1 MSDTYTARPDGK
13 IPSGKDMSGKDFA
26 GQAKDLVRDVK
37 AKASDLTDGVTRAA
51 KDNASQ
57 LGDAAMD
64 MANTAKDK
72 VEAAVSQRKSLGAD
86 YIGSI
91 AQATGRAAHE
101 FEAELP
107 QAAHY
112 IRQASE
118 QIQGVADTVRE
129 RDVRE
134 LVGEVQDFA
143 RRQPTLF
150 FGGAVV
156 LGFAALRFLKSTAP
170 KTGTRKRKRTRSKRA
185 AKGKH
190 HGVVERPQC
199 DPPAVRRCRR
209 AARQARAERS
219 AACAR

>member
-1 MSDTYTARPDGK
+1 MSDTYATRPDLAGK
-13 IPSGKDMSGKDFA
+13 AKDM
-26 GQAKDLVRDVK
+26 VRDVK
-37 AKASDLTDGVTRAA
+37 AKASDLGDSVTRAA
-51 KDNASQ
+51 KENASQ
-57 LGDAAMD
+57 LGDAAVE
-64 MANTAKDK
+64 MANTAKDRIEEE
-72 VEAAVSQRKSLGAD
+72 VVQRKSLGAD

-91 AQATGRAAHE
+91 AQATSRAANE
-101 FEAELP
+101 FEMDLP

-170 KTGTRKRKRTRSKRA
+170 SHSSNNTGA
-185 AKGKH
+185 G
-190 HGVVERPQC
+190 
-199 DPPAVRRCRR
+199 D
-209 AARQARAERS
+209 ARFEG
-219 AACAR
+219 

>member
-1 MSDTYTARPDGK
+1 MSSTYSGRPDQT
-13 IPSGKDMSGKDFA
+13 SQATTADFA
-26 GQAKDLVRDVK
+26 AQAKGVARDLK
-37 AKASDLTDGVTRAA
+37 AKATDMTDSVTRAA
-51 KDNASQ
+51 KDQASQ
-57 LGDAAMD
+57 LGGAARD
-64 MANTAKDK
+64 MASSAKDK
-72 VEAAVSQRKSLGAD
+72 VETAVTQQKSVGAD

-91 AQATGRAAHE
+91 AQAAGRAAHE
-101 FEAELP
+101 FDQDLP

-156 LGFAALRFLKSTAP
+156 LGFAALRFLKSSAP
-170 KTGTRKRKRTRSKRA
+170 GQS
-185 AKGKH
+185 
-190 HGVVERPQC
+190 RPNGFEQ
-199 DPPAVRRCRR
+199 RR
-209 AARQARAERS
+209 EG
-219 AACAR
+219 

>member
-1 MSDTYTARPDGK
+1 MSDTHSARPDGRDAT
-13 IPSGKDMSGKDFA
+13 KDLA

-37 AKASDLTDGVTRAA
+37 AKASDLTDGVARAA
-51 KDNASQ
+51 KDNVSQ
-57 LGDAAMD
+57 LGDAALD
-64 MANTAKDK
+64 MANHAKDK

-91 AQATGRAAHE
+91 AQATERASHE
-101 FEAELP
+101 FDAELP

-112 IRQASE
+112 LRQASE
-118 QIQGVADTVRE
+118 QMKGVADTVRE

-170 KTGTRKRKRTRSKRA
+170 KIETAEAQTNAFTA
-185 AKGKH
+185 
-190 HGVVERPQC
+190 
-199 DPPAVRRCRR
+199 RR
-209 AARQARAERS
+209 EG
-219 AACAR
+219 

>member
-1 MSDTYTARPDGK
+1 MSDTYTARPGDRDAASQNN
-13 IPSGKDMSGKDFA
+13 SGQDKQSKSGQSFSGKDFA
-26 GQAKDLVRDVK
+26 GQAKDAIRDVK
-37 AKASDLTDGVTRAA
+37 TKASDLTDSVTRAA

-57 LGDAAMD
+57 LGDAALD
-64 MANTAKDK
+64 MASSAKDK
-72 VEAAVSQRKSLGAD
+72 VEAAVTERKSIGAD

-118 QIQGVADTVRE
+118 QIQGVADTVRQ

-143 RRQPTLF
+143 KRQPTLF

-170 KTGTRKRKRTRSKRA
+170 KTAGNGQA
-185 AKGKH
+185 NAF
-190 HGVVERPQC
+190 E
-199 DPPAVRRCRR
+199 ARR
-209 AARQARAERS
+209 EG
-219 AACAR
+219 

>member
-1 MSDTYTARPDGK
+1 MSDTHTARPDGK
-13 IPSGKDMSGKDFA
+13 DASGQKSGNDFSGKDFA
-26 GQAKDLVRDVK
+26 AQAKDMVRDVK

-57 LGDAAMD
+57 IGDAALD
-64 MANTAKDK
+64 IANNAKDK
-72 VEAAVSQRKSLGAD
+72 VEAAVTERKSIGAD

-107 QAAHY
+107 QAARY

-118 QIQGVADTVRE
+118 QMQGVADTVRE

-143 RRQPTLF
+143 KRQPTLF
-150 FGGAVV
+150 FGGAVI

-170 KTGTRKRKRTRSKRA
+170 RPLGNGAAHSNAFETRRE
-185 AKGKH
+185 G
-190 HGVVERPQC
+190 
-199 DPPAVRRCRR
+199 
-209 AARQARAERS
+209 
-219 AACAR
+219 

>member
-1 MSDTYTARPDGK
+1 MSNTYTARPDGK
-13 IPSGKDMSGKDFA
+13 DMSGKDLSGKDLA

-37 AKASDLTDGVTRAA
+37 AKASGLTDEVTRAA

-57 LGDAAMD
+57 LGDAAMA
-64 MANTAKDK
+64 MANSAKDK
-72 VEAAVSQRKSLGAD
+72 VEAAVSERKSLGAD

-91 AQATGRAAHE
+91 AQAAGRAAYS

-129 RDVRE
+129 RNVRE

-156 LGFAALRFLKSTAP
+156 MGFAALRFLKSTAP
-170 KTGTRKRKRTRSKRA
+170 KAGNGESHQSSAFT
-185 AKGKH
+185 
-190 HGVVERPQC
+190 Q
-199 DPPAVRRCRR
+199 RR
-209 AARQARAERS
+209 EG
-219 AACAR
+219 

>member
-13 IPSGKDMSGKDFA
+13 NMSGKDPMSKDLA
-26 GQAKDLVRDVK
+26 AQAKHVLQDVK
-37 AKASDLTDGVTRAA
+37 AKASGLTDGVTRAA

-57 LGDAAMD
+57 LGDAAME
-64 MANTAKDK
+64 MANDAKDK

-91 AQATGRAAHE
+91 AQATGRAARE

-112 IRQASE
+112 IRQTSE
-118 QIQGVADTVRE
+118 QIQGVADTVRQ

-156 LGFAALRFLKSTAP
+156 AGFAALRFLKSTAP
-170 KTGTRKRKRTRSKRA
+170 KPGNGE
-185 AKGKH
+185 AKSN
-190 HGVVERPQC
+190 
-199 DPPAVRRCRR
+199 ASTARR
-209 AARQARAERS
+209 EG
-219 AACAR
+219 

>member
-1 MSDTYTARPDGK
+1 MSDTYTARPDGNGM
-13 IPSGKDMSGKDFA
+13 SGNDFFGKDFA

-57 LGDAAMD
+57 LGDAALD
-64 MANTAKDK
+64 MANSAKDK
-72 VEAAVSQRKSLGAD
+72 VEAAVSQRKSVGAD

-91 AQATGRAAHE
+91 AQAAGRAAHE

-118 QIQGVADTVRE
+118 QMQGVADTVRQ

-170 KTGTRKRKRTRSKRA
+170 KAGNGESRSNA
-185 AKGKH
+185 FT
-190 HGVVERPQC
+190 Q
-199 DPPAVRRCRR
+199 RR
-209 AARQARAERS
+209 EG
-219 AACAR
+219 